1 MPASWHDPAMT
12 DLTPPRQFRYLAAL
26 AAIACLA
33 ALAPARAQTPDLD
46 ACGRSADNTARI
58 KACSTIVT
66 TPANP
71 SAMVAWAYANRCQAQ
86 ENARSF
92 DAAIA
97 DCSEALR
104 IDPGTAGVYNL
115 RGFAYY
121 AKGDADRALAD
132 YDAAL
137 RLKPDDA
144 YAHAAR
150 GHIYLAKS
158 DYAQAIQEFNAAIA
172 ARPGDAW
179 SLASRGYAYSLAG
192 DNDHA

>member
-1 MPASWHDPAMT
+1 MV
-12 DLTPPRQFRYLAAL
+12 DLALPRQLRCLAAL

-33 ALAPARAQTPDLD
+33 ALASARAQTPDLD
-46 ACGRSADNTARI
+46 ACGRSADHATRI
-58 KACSTIVT
+58 KACSTIIA
-66 TPANP
+66 TPGNP
-71 SAMVAWAYANRCQAQ
+71 PAMVAWAYANRCQAQ

-158 DYAQAIQEFNAAIA
+158 DTRRRSRNSTRQSRRGPTMPGRWPPAAMPILSPA
-172 ARPGDAW
+172 TTITRCRTSKPP
-179 SLASRGYAYSLAG
+179 
-192 DNDHA
+192 